1 MTSTHQQH
9 HYFED
14 TSSVS
19 SSITSVNNTD
29 MSTMKRQAT
38 VTFREHPSAFTT
50 LPNLLEKP
58 IKAISFNERDSI
70 IESIEWLARHV
81 PRCVMK
87 DLSLDAL
94 RYQRDE
100 ETKLTMPYANTYSA
114 ALLFVDMSG
123 FTKLSQ
129 MLDLE
134 SLSKVSQV
142 LLCCNAIS
150 CRIVLY
156 YRMCFFFFL
165 RKFDLT

>member
-1 MTSTHQQH
+1 
-9 HYFED
+9 
-14 TSSVS
+14 
-19 SSITSVNNTD
+19 
-29 MSTMKRQAT
+29 
-38 VTFREHPSAFTT
+38 
-50 LPNLLEKP
+50 
-58 IKAISFNERDSI
+58 
-70 IESIEWLARHV
+70 
-81 PRCVMK
+81 MK

-150 CRIVLY
+150 CRIVFIIG
-156 YRMCFFFFL
+156 CVSFFSQKIRSDIINAFTIKKIKVHQFL
-165 RKFDLT
+165 FPENCG